1 MEEQDSF
8 RESSNEYGATTGRPR
23 DMGYFD
29 AVATRNGV
37 DLQAATEIALTK
49 IDCLSG
55 LSELKICTAYSGE
68 HTENPIW
75 PQTAELKPVYEDM
88 AGWDEDITGCRTFES
103 LPQAA
108 QDYVTRIEEL
118 MGVPIV
124 MVSVGPEREQM
135 IIRG

>member
-1 MEEQDSF
+1 
-8 RESSNEYGATTGRPR
+8 
-23 DMGYFD
+23 
-29 AVATRNGV
+29 
-37 DLQAATEIALTK
+37 
-49 IDCLSG
+49 
-55 LSELKICTAYSGE
+55 
-68 HTENPIW
+68 
-75 PQTAELKPVYEDM
+75 M
-88 AGWDEDITGCRTFES
+88 AGWDEDITGCRTIES